1 MVDLEF
7 EKGGLLSEQL
17 LICLSFEEC
26 IQYLQTGLK
35 STSQANTFT
44 EKITQQRNN
53 SISEN

>member
-7 EKGGLLSEQL
+7 ETGGLLSEQL
-17 LICLSFEEC
+17 LICLNFEEC

-44 EKITQQRNN
+44 EKIT
-53 SISEN
+53 